1 MSAAPAHYYT
11 QLRRPKHIPIAELDL
26 KAIAIAHHR
35 RFHEDS
41 FCMNRDPEHC
51 ENADDTDREYAV
63 EMQDVLAFL
72 PDWTPPLVE

>member
-1 MSAAPAHYYT
+1 MSAAPARYYT
-11 QLRRPKHIPIAELDL
+11 ELRRPKHVPLVDVDLIAV
-26 KAIAIAHHR
+26 AIAHHR

-41 FCMNRDPEHC
+41 FCMNRDPENC
-51 ENADDTDREYAV
+51 ENADDSDREYAE

>member
-11 QLRRPKHIPIAELDL
+11 ELRRPKHIPIAELDL

-35 RFHEDS
+35 YFHADS
-41 FCMNRDPEHC
+41 FCMNRDPDC
-51 ENADDTDREYAV
+51 ENFDDSDLEYAREV
-63 EMQDVLAFL
+63 QDVLALL